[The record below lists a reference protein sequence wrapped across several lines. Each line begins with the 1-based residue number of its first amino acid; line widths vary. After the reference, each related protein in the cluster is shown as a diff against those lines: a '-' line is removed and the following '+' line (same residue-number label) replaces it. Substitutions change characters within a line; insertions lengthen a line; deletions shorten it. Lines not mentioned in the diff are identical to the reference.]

1 MDHFVLRFDHGYEKA
16 DYIAIQ
22 KLYQKTVQPWWWKA
36 FAVVILLF
44 GVFLVLGGA
53 LVLTLDKEVFGQA
66 LFFLLMGVFLV
77 LLTLFRTRINAWAAR
92 RNMPKMENLTL
103 KLGDTEL
110 TEKYSGVVVQ
120 MPYHNIAR
128 VFHYREYYFLF
139 LDDRRAHILP
149 ERAFAVG
156 DPRAFPAFIEEKTG
170 KRIEYI

>member
-1 MDHFVLRFDHGYEKA
+1 MDHFVLRFDGGYGKA
-16 DYIAIQ
+16 DFIAMQ
-22 KLYQKTVQPWWWKA
+22 KLYQKTVQPWWWKV
-36 FAVVILLF
+36 FAVVMLLA

-53 LVLTLDKEVFGQA
+53 LMLALDEEVFVQA
-66 LFFLLMGVFLV
+66 LVSLLMGALLV

-92 RNMPKMENLTL
+92 RNTPKMENLTL

-128 VFHYREYYFLF
+128 VFHYRSCYFLF

-149 ERAFAVG
+149 ERAFVVG
-156 DPRAFPAFIEEKTG
+156 DPKDFPAFIEEKTG